1 MQDIQRKNK
10 EMSLQA
16 QSINLVSNLNEQVTY
31 LSNLTNFKEQNLSHT
46 WMMVMMRHELK
57 AFWFLNKNLNVLVIQ
72 ASR

>member
-46 WMMVMMRHELK
+46 
-57 AFWFLNKNLNVLVIQ
+57 
-72 ASR
+72 